1 MIDMSK
7 IVGSSSDGASNLT
20 GKHNGLFTLF
30 RNETGSL
37 VHNHCAA
44 HKVNLVASDCFS
56 SEEVFQTIDTAIKD
70 LHNYYNNHKSKLS
83 L

>member
-1 MIDMSK
+1 MSK
-7 IVGSSSDGASNLT
+7 IVGSSSDGASNLM

-30 RNETGSL
+30 RNEIGSL

-44 HKVNLVASDCFS
+44 HKVNLVANDCFS
-56 SEEVFQTIDTAIKD
+56 SEEVFQAIDTAIKD